1 MIYEFIKNNYA
12 LDEPIFLTDFKSKNN
27 ESLRQEMKKLTDEGK
42 LVRVYNGVYYQAY
55 KTKLNTI
62 GKLSIDKYIFKK
74 YIIDDNKTIGYITGL
89 SLANKYGFTTQN
101 PSVIEICSNNA
112 STKQR
117 KYEVDG
123 YNLIIYKPVDLINN
137 DNLSALQFLDL
148 MANIDKYSE
157 LEKEELRSKL
167 KEFVNKTNVNFDIVK
182 KYINLYPDRIYKN
195 IYEGGLMNELL

>member
-157 LEKEELRSKL
+157 LEKEELKSKL

>member
-157 LEKEELRSKL
+157 LEKEELKSKL

-182 KYINLYPDRIYKN
+182 KYINLYSDRIYKN

>member
-157 LEKEELRSKL
+157 LKKEELKSKL
-167 KEFVNKTNVNFDIVK
+167 KGFVNKTNVNFDIVK